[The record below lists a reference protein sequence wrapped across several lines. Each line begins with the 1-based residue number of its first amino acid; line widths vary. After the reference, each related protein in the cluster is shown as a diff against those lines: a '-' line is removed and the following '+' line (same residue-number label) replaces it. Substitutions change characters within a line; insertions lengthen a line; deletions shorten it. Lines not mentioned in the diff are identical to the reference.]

1 MAHRQV
7 SPMKIAGAG
16 SAFPQHVYSQQ
27 EISGALKDLWRE
39 ELENPALLDRLHAR
53 CGVERRPMVL
63 PLAAYPQV
71 DTFGKANNLW
81 IENAQQLGKDAIC
94 RAITPAG
101 IRPADINALYVMS
114 VTGVASP
121 SLDARLVNRMGLS
134 PQLKRNPIFGLGCV
148 GGAAGIA
155 RAADYVR
162 AYPDQVAV
170 VLAVELCSLTWQRR
184 DLSMANLISSGLFA
198 DGAAAVV
205 ISGADTDCE
214 GPEIVATR
222 STFYPNTEDVMGWD
236 ISQDGFRIVLSPD
249 VPRVIEENLRRDADS
264 FLAEHGLDR
273 SRIASWIVH
282 TGGPKVLEAV
292 EHALQLPDKAL
303 EASWECLRRVGNMSS
318 VSVLLVLQEY
328 LARRRGEPG
337 SYSVLAAMGPGFCSE
352 LVLLRW

>member
-1 MAHRQV
+1 
-7 SPMKIAGAG
+7 MKIAGAG
-16 SAFPQHVYSQQ
+16 SAFPQYVYPQQ
-27 EISGALKDLWRE
+27 AISGALKDLWADH
-39 ELENPALLDRLHAR
+39 LENPALLDRLHSR
-53 CGVERRPMVL
+53 CGVERRHMVL
-63 PLAAYPQV
+63 PLEAYPQV
-71 DTFGKANNLW
+71 DTFGKANNIW

-101 IRPADINALYVMS
+101 ILPADIDALYVMS
-114 VTGVASP
+114 VTGIASP

-134 PQLKRNPIFGLGCV
+134 ANIKRNPIFGLGCV
-148 GGAAGIA
+148 AGAAGIA

-162 AYPDQVAV
+162 AYPEQIAV
-170 VLAVELCSLTWQRR
+170 VLAVELCSLTWQRG
-184 DLSMANLISSGLFA
+184 DLSMANLISTGLFA

-205 ISGADTDCE
+205 IAGGETDCE

-236 ISQDGFRIVLSPD
+236 ISEDGFRIMLSPD
-249 VPRVIEENLRRDADS
+249 VPKVIEENLRSDTDS

-292 EHALQLPDKAL
+292 EHALELPARAL
-303 EASWECLRRVGNMSS
+303 EASWECLRRVGNLSS
-318 VSVLLVLQEY
+318 VSVLLVLQDY

-337 SYSVLAAMGPGFCSE
+337 TYSVLAAMGPGFCSE